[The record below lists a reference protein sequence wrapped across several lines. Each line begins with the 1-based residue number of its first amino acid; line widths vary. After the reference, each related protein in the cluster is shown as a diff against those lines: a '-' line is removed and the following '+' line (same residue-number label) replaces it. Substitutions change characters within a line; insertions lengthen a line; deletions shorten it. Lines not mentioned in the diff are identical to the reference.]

1 MVSADSGPPVTT
13 LGPFRYQAFCWDMA
27 GITMV
32 SEGSGPLLNSPRT
45 NQIPSTLLGHGRNR
59 DGIRRLRFT
68 TVSPGTGQ
76 IPGTLVEHGGNHD
89 DI

>member
-1 MVSADSGPPVTT
+1 
-13 LGPFRYQAFCWDMA
+13 MA

-32 SEGSGPLLNSPRT
+32 SEESGPLLNSPRT
-45 NQIPSTLLGHGRNR
+45 NQIPSTLLGNGRNH
-59 DGIRRLRFT
+59 DGIRKLQFT